1 MHVIQ
6 SKERRL
12 VLGEM
17 WKQFGITHLVPGTGI
32 KIVKKNSSLRHQCGK
47 IKNLGR
53 LVSYHLQLETL
64 LGAFCC
70 PVPWTLLLLTW
81 IYQCFN
87 TTKSQKVVVHCAQI
101 APTSV
106 PKNLWYNLN
115 IMNVFIILSIL
126 IIVIGVLL
134 IVATPSVLFKFNW
147 NEKTGLEKIL
157 VILFYCILLY
167 IINII
172 YWFINWM
179 WRKKKEHRIFDRIIL
194 AVFLL
199 VAFVYTVKFLTK
211 FF

>member
-1 MHVIQ
+1 M
-6 SKERRL
+6 SKRYSGKSFKDSS
-12 VLGEM
+12 VM
-17 WKQFGITHLVPGTGI
+17 
-32 KIVKKNSSLRHQCGK
+32 KKPK
-47 IKNLGR
+47 
-53 LVSYHLQLETL
+53 
-64 LGAFCC
+64 
-70 PVPWTLLLLTW
+70 LTFKEKRKLKDEKKKKRW
-81 IYQCFN
+81 
-87 TTKSQKVVVHCAQI
+87 KVVLDCAQI
-101 APTSV
+101 VPTSV
-106 PKNLWYNLN
+106 PKSLWYNLK

-179 WRKKKEHRIFDRIIL
+179 WRKKKEHRIFDRIML

-199 VAFVYTVKFLTK
+199 VAFVYIVKFLMG
-211 FF
+211 FV